1 MHTKYHEPDS
11 PTASEHSVAIRVNSC
26 QFVAIL
32 CLLLAV
38 LAGAGEIEYHPTL
51 DAAIEAATK
60 GHQLV
65 MVIIVAPGADKA
77 GRDVCK
83 LFREETLPDSEIEKL
98 IKAHFAPFLLDLAQ
112 VKEGK
117 QAVPPVVQA
126 CFKQGE
132 QVGVPMCLFLDAKCK
147 EVDRIAG
154 YAPPMNYIGQ
164 LKRVVE
170 KAIALV
176 PDKDRRDAQRAFERG
191 KGAVEKKDFAT
202 ALTELKAAL
211 AAGLFGADADAVKRM
226 LEDIEAK
233 ASEKLQE
240 AAALEGKEKLGSAV
254 RAYRECAR
262 GFKGT
267 ESAEKATQRMA
278 EISDDP
284 AIRKRLNAYM
294 AAKLLAAAQEAV
306 SQKRYAAAVASLD
319 TIAKRYADTEQAAEA
334 KKLRDHLAADPAVA
348 AGLKE
353 GGVRSEAERYLSLGD
368 TYRRN
373 KMLDKARAEYQ
384 KVVAKYPDTSFAQ
397 TAKERIAEIDRERG
411 TSR

>member
-1 MHTKYHEPDS
+1 MDTNHHETEWAGGPS
-11 PTASEHSVAIRVNSC
+11 RSILIGVNSC
-26 QFVAIL
+26 HFVAIL

-38 LAGAGEIEYHPTL
+38 LAEAGEIEYHPTL

-60 GHQLV
+60 SHQLV
-65 MVIIVAPGADKA
+65 MVIIVAPGTDKA

-83 LFREETLPDSEIEKL
+83 LFREETLPDEEIAKL
-98 IKAHFAPFLLDLAQ
+98 IKAHFAPFLVDTAE
-112 VKEGK
+112 VRAGK
-117 QAVPPVVQA
+117 QAIPPAVQA
-126 CFKQGE
+126 CFKPNE
-132 QVGVPMCLFLDAKCK
+132 QIGFPVCLFVDAKCK

-154 YAPPMNYIGQ
+154 YAPAMQYIGQ
-164 LKRVVE
+164 LKRVVA
-170 KAIALV
+170 KAIAQV

-191 KGAVEKKDFAT
+191 KEAIERKDLAAAVTD
-202 ALTELKAAL
+202 LKAAIV
-211 AAGLFGADADAVKRM
+211 AGLFGADAAKRM

-233 ASEKLQE
+233 ANEKYQE
-240 AAALEGKEKLGSAV
+240 GVALEGKEKLGSAV

-262 GFKGT
+262 EFKGT
-267 ESAEKATQRMA
+267 ESADNAAKRIA
-278 EISDDP
+278 EIRNDP
-284 AIRKRLNAYM
+284 DIRKRLNAYM
-294 AAKLLAAAQEAV
+294 AGKLLAAAQEAV

-319 TIAKRYADTEQAAEA
+319 TIAKRYGDTEQAAEA
-334 KKLRDHLAADPAVA
+334 KELRDKLAADPNVA

-353 GGVRSEAERYLSLGD
+353 AGVRGEAERYLSLGD